1 MSLFSHLRLATIF
14 GVAVMAQADTPKTE
28 APTLAAVSTIK
39 IDELTGF
46 NDYPRQVQSLVQSA
60 LALTRL
66 QLGYVFGSSEPGKGG
81 MDCSGTVY
89 HTLRFQGLKDVP
101 RQSDEMCEWV
111 EKKGQLHLTPT
122 ATSFDHAEFADLK
135 PGDLLFWTNTME
147 TKRKLPVTHVMIY
160 LGKLKKNDAPVV
172 FGASDGRSFE
182 GKRRS
187 GVSVFD
193 LHLPK
198 ADSTSRLYGYGAA
211 PGLMPAAPPPPPPVI
226 AKAPTEKEEV
236 RKAVSITSESKEET
250 KKPVVAKTK
259 PKPASTTTKSK
270 TSTVK
275 KTAPV
280 TKKKAPA
287 PPRKPSAQ
295 QVLDQAVDSVR
306 RFLR

>member
-1 MSLFSHLRLATIF
+1 MSLFSLLRLATIF

-46 NDYPRQVQSLVQSA
+46 NDYPRQIQSLIQSA

-66 QLGYVFGSSEPGKGG
+66 QLGYVYGSSEPGKGG

-101 RQSDEMCEWV
+101 RQSDEMCSWV
-111 EKKGQLHLTPT
+111 EKKGRLHLTPT
-122 ATSFDHAEFADLK
+122 ATGFDHAEFADLK

-160 LGKLKKNDAPVV
+160 LGKLKKNGKHVV

-182 GKRRS
+182 GQRRS

-198 ADSTSRLYGYGAA
+198 ADSTSRLYGYGAV
-211 PGLMPAAPPPPPPVI
+211 PGLMPAAPTPAPTPPVI
-226 AKAPTEKEEV
+226 AKAPPEKEEV
-236 RKAVSITSESKEET
+236 RKAVSVAPEPKAPT
-250 KKPVVAKTK
+250 KKPVVVETKGKQASK
-259 PKPASTTTKSK
+259 PKTTTSK
-270 TSTVK
+270 K
-275 KTAPV
+275 PAPA

-287 PPRKPSAQ
+287 PPSKSSAQ
-295 QVLDQAVDSVR
+295 RALDQALDSLR